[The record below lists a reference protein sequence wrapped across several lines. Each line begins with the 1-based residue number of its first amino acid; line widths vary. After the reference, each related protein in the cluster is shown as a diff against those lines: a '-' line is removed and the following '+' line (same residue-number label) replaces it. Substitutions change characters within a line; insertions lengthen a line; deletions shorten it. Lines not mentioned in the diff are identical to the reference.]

1 MIRQIIIPKKK
12 TYTLEIPESYIGKKI
27 EVIAFEIKEPESDS
41 TLAKEGSEIG
51 NLFAKFDGL
60 TFDSKG
66 TYFFSREEATDYE

>member
-1 MIRQIIIPKKK
+1 MIRRIIIPKKK
-12 TYTLEIPESYIGKKI
+12 TYTLEIPESFIGKKI
-27 EVIAFEIKEPESDS
+27 ELIAFEIKEPETDPSME
-41 TLAKEGSEIG
+41 KEVTAIG